1 MGEKGEGSMS
11 AKLRIVDIF
20 VLGVIFAVTV
30 IFALSCALVRASSRA
45 NPRQDF
51 ELLQLTERVRG

>member
-1 MGEKGEGSMS
+1 MS